1 VKTKNILMLAAFFA
15 MTSVAIGAFAAH
27 GLKHVM
33 QAKQLQWIE
42 TASTYQMY
50 HALALLAVAVLIMK
64 VGQSKQLLLVC
75 YSFVL
80 GVMLFSGS
88 LYALAITQINSFV
101 YLTPV
106 GGICFLIG
114 WLVLIYAASK
124 LSEK

>member
-50 HALALLAVAVLIMK
+50 HALALLAVAVLMMK

-88 LYALAITQINSFV
+88 LYALAVTQIKSFV

-106 GGICFLIG
+106 GGVFFLIG